1 MSTEARDFDKE
12 AAGWDEHPTRVQL
25 AQDIASAIAR
35 EVPLGPTMGVLDFGC
50 GTGIATLQ
58 LAASVGT
65 VTGVDS
71 SQGMLDVLKAKI
83 DQQGHTNVTTR
94 RLLPGDEVSG
104 SYDLIVTS
112 MTLHHVADIDAQLT
126 QFFRALKASGWLC
139 VADLDPEQGE
149 FHDDNSGV
157 FHFGFDRDALRR
169 AFVRAG
175 FGDVHDVTAA
185 EVVKPTQKGGLR
197 TFRVFLMTGRKTAK

>member
-25 AQDIASAIAR
+25 AQDVASAIAR
-35 EVPLGPTMGVLDFGC
+35 AVPLGRTMDVLDFGC
-50 GTGIATLQ
+50 GTGIVTLQ

-71 SQGMLDVLKAKI
+71 SQGMLEVLNAKI
-83 DQQGHTNVTTR
+83 DRQGQTNVTTR
-94 RLLPGDEVSG
+94 RLHPGDEVSG
-104 SYDLIVTS
+104 AYDLIVTS

-149 FHDDNSGV
+149 FHDDNTGV
-157 FHFGFDRDALRR
+157 FHLGFDREALRR

-175 FGDVHDVTAA
+175 FADVHDVTAA
-185 EVVKPTQKGGLR
+185 EVVKPTQKSGLR
-197 TFRVFLMTGRKTAK
+197 TFRVFLMTGQKTAK

>member
-1 MSTEARDFDKE
+1 
-12 AAGWDEHPTRVQL
+12 
-25 AQDIASAIAR
+25 
-35 EVPLGPTMGVLDFGC
+35 VLDFGC

-197 TFRVFLMTGRKTAK
+197 PFRVFLMTGRKTAK

>member
-104 SYDLIVTS
+104 SYDLIVAS

-157 FHFGFDRDALRR
+157 FHFGFNRDALRR

>member
-83 DQQGHTNVTTR
+83 DQQGHTNVTTQ

>member
-25 AQDIASAIAR
+25 AQDVASAIAR
-35 EVPLGPTMGVLDFGC
+35 AVPLGPTMDVLDFGC

-83 DQQGHTNVTTR
+83 DRQGCTNVTTR
-94 RLLPGDEVSG
+94 RLHPGDEVAG
-104 SYDLIVTS
+104 AYDLIVTS

-149 FHDDNSGV
+149 FHDDNTGV
-157 FHFGFDRDALRR
+157 FHFGFDRDALRC

-175 FGDVHDVTAA
+175 FADVHDVTAT
-185 EVVKPTQKGGLR
+185 EVVKPTHKSGLR
-197 TFRVFLMTGRKTAK
+197 TFRVFLMTGQKTAR

>member
-25 AQDIASAIAR
+25 AQDVASAIAR
-35 EVPLGPTMGVLDFGC
+35 AVPLGRTMDVLDFGC
-50 GTGIATLQ
+50 GTGIVTLQ

-71 SQGMLDVLKAKI
+71 SQGMLEVLNAKI
-83 DQQGHTNVTTR
+83 DRQGHTNVTTR
-94 RLLPGDEVSG
+94 RLHPGDEVSG

-126 QFFRALKASGWLC
+126 QFFRTLNASGWLC

-149 FHDDNSGV
+149 FHDDNTGV
-157 FHFGFDRDALRR
+157 FHLGFDREALRR

-175 FGDVHDVTAA
+175 FADVRDVTAA
-185 EVVKPTQKGGLR
+185 EVVKPTQKSGLR
-197 TFRVFLMTGRKTAK
+197 TFRVFLMTGQKTAK